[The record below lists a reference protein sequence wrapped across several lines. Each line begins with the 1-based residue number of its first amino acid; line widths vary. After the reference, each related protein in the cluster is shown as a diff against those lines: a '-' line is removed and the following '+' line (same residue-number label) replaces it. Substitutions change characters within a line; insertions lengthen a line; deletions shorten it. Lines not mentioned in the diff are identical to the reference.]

1 MICSLDRTAMGI
13 DNSFTDRKPDSH
25 SFVAVAGFICVY
37 ATAIKK
43 GWEPL
48 RINTFSVVFNT
59 NIKYFI
65 FCTYF

>member
-13 DNSFTDRKPDSH
+13 DNSFTDRKPDPH

-48 RINTFSVVFNT
+48 RINTFSM
-59 NIKYFI
+59 IKDSG
-65 FCTYF
+65 T